1 VSICREKD
9 EGRVTRDMVIRA
21 AKIPG
26 SGVVNM
32 HNTVSPYD
40 VQRARGGATE
50 DGTREAGDAASSF
63 A

>member
-1 VSICREKD
+1 
-9 EGRVTRDMVIRA
+9 VTCDMVIRA
-21 AKIPG
+21 AKVPG

-40 VQRARGGATE
+40 VQYARRGATE